1 MFDSILDFTFNF
13 ILFGFLLSEL
23 QGGRKGRVWEYFPP
37 SCNGRGWGWSSQT
50 RSSSVGVGVFPFRT
64 VPTETGATSSHAV
77 AFSKCDEEIGN
88 VMEPFSK
95 EGVHCDRLVYPREIL
110 IDQEMDLRIRFLFVF
125 GISGSLCNLNSHS
138 HQLQF
143 FSFRVTDF
151 QTMSLHRSVPHSAFF
166 TYCSRQ
172 NLQSGHVPDR
182 KSVV

>member
-1 MFDSILDFTFNF
+1 
-13 ILFGFLLSEL
+13 
-23 QGGRKGRVWEYFPP
+23 
-37 SCNGRGWGWSSQT
+37 
-50 RSSSVGVGVFPFRT
+50 
-64 VPTETGATSSHAV
+64 
-77 AFSKCDEEIGN
+77 
-88 VMEPFSK
+88 MEPFSK

-172 NLQSGHVPDR
+172 NLQSGHVPRMASSKNLLHTLVLFSSMQERRAQHTLPSSLPPSLLHPSHITPSPNQQVLSMAFYLRFVASLCTLMSSCGDLCAFLAVTP
-182 KSVV
+182 SDAA